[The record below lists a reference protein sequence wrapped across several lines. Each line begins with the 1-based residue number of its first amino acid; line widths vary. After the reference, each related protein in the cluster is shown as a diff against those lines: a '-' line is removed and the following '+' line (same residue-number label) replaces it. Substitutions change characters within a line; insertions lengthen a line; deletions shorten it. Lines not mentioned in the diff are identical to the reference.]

1 MSLNVSFYMVSIYI
15 KVGPRILILLFL
27 LLRSAGS
34 SPLFTFV
41 HKRGLI
47 RLIVLSEGQLDLAL
61 EPLHLRLP
69 KHFGHRPLVFHTR
82 DVCFRL
88 RDLRRHTRDERGSR
102 SSAGKRSGGS
112 SEQ

>member
-15 KVGPRILILLFL
+15 NVGRILILLFL

-34 SPLFTFV
+34 SPLFTFF

-69 KHFGHRPLVFHTR
+69 KHFRHCPLVLNT
-82 DVCFRL
+82 
-88 RDLRRHTRDERGSR
+88 RDLRRRLALDILYLSLVESTHDHSGST
-102 SSAGKRSGGS
+102 SNP
-112 SEQ
+112 